1 MSLFGFSLRPRRA
14 ATAQTAKDR
23 LQLLLAH
30 ERADGAA
37 QADFLPKMQQDILEV
52 IRRYVKVEDQDVDI
66 KVQRDDAVSSL
77 EINIEMPA
85 TSVKNA
91 RDRG

>member
-1 MSLFGFSLRPRRA
+1 
-14 ATAQTAKDR
+14 
-23 LQLLLAH
+23 
-30 ERADGAA
+30 
-37 QADFLPKMQQDILEV
+37 MQQDILEV